1 MTLPRPLD
9 NFCKKIVVEKD
20 ARGLEEC
27 QWHSFSGRARKRT
40 TENYRQ
46 QPHLGPW
53 KGDRANSFQ
62 ARTRSSLGVVSTD
75 SKRGTPCAY
84 AYANGVIF
92 ILKNI

>member
-1 MTLPRPLD
+1 MPVAFIFRKS
-9 NFCKKIVVEKD
+9 KKED
-20 ARGLEEC
+20 
-27 QWHSFSGRARKRT
+27 

-53 KGDRANSFQ
+53 KGDRVNSFQ
-62 ARTRSSLGVVSTD
+62 ASTRSSWGVVSMD
-75 SKRGTPCAY
+75 SKRGTPYAY